1 MLGFDDLEQL
11 PECRDGQILDLD
23 RRAAEAE
30 VRRLACQSASNQAPY
45 RRAKGALTQF

>member
-30 VRRLACQSASNQAPY
+30 VRRLACQSGPPIGAQ
-45 RRAKGALTQF
+45 KGP